1 MIRILSNIEF
11 QVMSFFFKFRD
22 IIIPPQKILNEIGIR
37 PGFFLLDYGCGPG
50 SFSFAAAELVG
61 KSGKVFALDIHPLA
75 IKKVKKISSQRGY
88 SNIETIYSD
97 CDTGL
102 EDNSMDVVLL
112 FDTIHMLSEPE
123 KILQE
128 IHRILKPKGTLS
140 LTIHRPDKKKAIR
153 KVEQTDFFQFSLE
166 GKQTYNFLKK

>member
-1 MIRILSNIEF
+1 MTRILANIEF

-22 IIIPPQKILNEIGIR
+22 ILIPPQKILNEIGIS

-50 SFSFAAAELVG
+50 SFSFAASELVG

-102 EDNSMDVVLL
+102 GDSSIDVVLL

-128 IHRILKPKGTLS
+128 IHRILKPKGALS
-140 LTIHRPDKKKAIR
+140 LTIHRPDKKKAIL
-153 KVEQTDFFQFSLE
+153 KVEKTDLFQFSFK
-166 GKQTYNFLKK
+166 GKHTYNFLKK

>member
-1 MIRILSNIEF
+1 MTSILSNIEF
-11 QVMSFFFKFRD
+11 QVMNFFFKFRD

-50 SFSFAAAELVG
+50 SFSLAAAELVG

-75 IKKVKKISSQRGY
+75 IKKIKNKSSQQGY

-102 EDNSMDVVLL
+102 GDNSIDITLL
-112 FDTIHMLSEPE
+112 FDTIHMLNEPE

-128 IHRILKPKGTLS
+128 IHRILKPEGRLS
-140 LTIHRPDKKKAIR
+140 LTINRPDKKKAIR
-153 KVEQTDFFQFSLE
+153 IVEQTDFFQFSFK
-166 GKQTYNFLKK
+166 GKHTYNFLKK